1 MALLRAVGDRS
12 VYSAVRG
19 LIHARSIVALRGL
32 DLQFTVGFQEIRVG
46 ANGDR
51 VSAVVF
57 YAFARS
63 PEVPPFD
70 HVCLNCQT
78 PV

>member
-57 YAFARS
+57 YAFPRQ
-63 PEVPPFD
+63 PDEMPFEQAPKED
-70 HVCLNCQT
+70 FHG
-78 PV
+78 